1 MRLTASAYCQRLGAA
16 SFTRGNSE
24 LLAQSA
30 THFGKAAR
38 LVDHEGDRSELSFS
52 SRWVLVSGD
61 ATFFDQPALQ
71 AAQAIEPRAGFVPW
85 RDDYSSLLSV
95 LK

>member
-1 MRLTASAYCQRLGAA
+1 
-16 SFTRGNSE
+16 
-24 LLAQSA
+24 
-30 THFGKAAR
+30 
-38 LVDHEGDRSELSFS
+38 
-52 SRWVLVSGD
+52 VLVSGD